1 MISLNTAI
9 LTDSPIMAPSR
20 RLIPFDAV
28 PELVQKIDRLLGKKV
43 FFSEGTVIVPKDIP
57 ENHHGEGTFMLSAA
71 ESQDLLFL
79 LEEYGF
85 SADVEKRYDPLGY
98 WDYIVYIVPAIPEIE
113 LVNRQDRRPS
123 LV

>member
-1 MISLNTAI
+1 LV
-9 LTDSPIMAPSR
+9 PSG

-28 PELVQKIDRLLGKKV
+28 PELVQKIDRLLGNKV

-57 ENHHGEGTFMLSAA
+57 ENHNGDGTFMLSVE
-71 ESQDLLFL
+71 ESQDLIFL

-85 SADVEKRYDPLGY
+85 SAATEKRYDPLGY
-98 WDYIVYIVPAIPEIE
+98 WDYIVFIVPAVPEIE
-113 LVNRQDRRPS
+113 LVKRQDRRPS